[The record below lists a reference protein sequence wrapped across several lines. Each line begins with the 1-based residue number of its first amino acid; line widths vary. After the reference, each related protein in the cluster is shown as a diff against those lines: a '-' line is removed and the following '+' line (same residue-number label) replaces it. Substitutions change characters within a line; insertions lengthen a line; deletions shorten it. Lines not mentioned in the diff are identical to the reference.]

1 MSITEIEAAKAKN
14 LRYKKP
20 IVKHLNLDEI
30 SEAIYEMQGDCADVQ
45 WFVDNEGHD
54 ALAEA
59 LGDEDD
65 AYEFKMQFSAL
76 ESDIERFLGDLDE
89 WRGYLTDAAPYD
101 LMMAAC
107 LGGREE
113 MLGYDAYEEDYLP
126 IMQGDEYAAREAQR
140 KIERLTKK
148 QMMEAFTAALS
159 VTANYCAIKY
169 RYDCLKTSMEILRG
183 KNDGILQSVTAI
195 AKAYD
200 KAETESCGF
209 AYDWYDSVKWLDKLA
224 QALPD
229 AAWIQ

>member
-30 SEAIYEMQGDCADVQ
+30 SEAIYEMQGDCSDVQ
-45 WFVDNEGHD
+45 WFVDNDGRD

-65 AYEFKMQFSAL
+65 AYEFRTQFTAL
-76 ESDIERFLGDLDE
+76 EADIERFLGDMDE
-89 WRGYLTDAAPYD
+89 WRGYLTDTAPYD

-113 MLGYDAYEEDYLP
+113 MLGYDSDEEDYLP

-159 VTANYCAIKY
+159 VTVNYCAIKY
-169 RYDCLKTSMEILRG
+169 RYDCLKTGMEILRG
-183 KNDGILQSVTAI
+183 KNDGILENVTAI
-195 AKAYD
+195 AKAYE

-209 AYDWYDSVKWLDKLA
+209 EYDWYDSVKRLDKLA

>member
-30 SEAIYEMQGDCADVQ
+30 SEAIYEMQGDCSDVQ

-89 WRGYLTDAAPYD
+89 RRGYLTDTAPYD

-113 MLGYDAYEEDYLP
+113 MLGYDADEEDYLP
-126 IMQGDEYAAREAQR
+126 IMQGDEFAAREAQR
-140 KIERLTKK
+140 KIERLTKR

-159 VTANYCAIKY
+159 VTVNYCAIKY
-169 RYDCLKTSMEILRG
+169 RYDCLKTGMEILHG
-183 KNDGILQSVTAI
+183 KNDGILQNVTAI
-195 AKAYD
+195 AEAYD
-200 KAETESCGF
+200 RAEAESDGF
-209 AYDWYDSVKWLDKLA
+209 EYDWHESVRRLDELVRR
-224 QALPD
+224 LPD